1 MSTDRHIINDL
12 INENRVN
19 FAKKYQLK
27 NLKKEEINKLFE
39 QINIVAD
46 SVLTTPQEYVKECT
60 VLFNILFSVVK
71 ITRQEKDLLKD
82 IKSNLEEIGR
92 IKDNGSNKKA
102 N

>member
-19 FAKKYQLK
+19 FAKKFQLK

-39 QINIVAD
+39 QIGKVAD
-46 SVLTTPQEYVKECT
+46 SVLTTPQEYVKECK
-60 VLFNILFSVVK
+60 VLFTILFSVVK

-82 IKSNLEEIGR
+82 IKLNLEEIGR
-92 IKDNGSNKKA
+92 IKENGANKKA